1 MMQDLA
7 LSILDVAKNAY
18 EVNASEVEINI
29 IDDEDKLTIE
39 IIDNGPGMSQEELK
53 LACSPFYTTR
63 KTRKIGLGIPFFKQ
77 IAEQCDGEFNM
88 VSLPGIKITTSMR
101 KSHIDTP
108 PMGNIGETIAT
119 LIQCDK
125 DTHLIFRYI
134 KNQEVN
140 KFDTEEVKKVL
151 DGVSIIEPE
160 ILIWIRNTINDL
172 MKS

>member
-18 EVNASEVEINI
+18 EVNATKVEINI
-29 IDDEDKLTIE
+29 IDYEDTLKIE

-53 LACSPFYTTR
+53 MACSPFYTTR

-77 IAEQCDGEFNM
+77 IAEQCDGEFEM
-88 VSLPGIKITTSMR
+88 LSLPGIKISVSMR

-119 LIQCDK
+119 LIQCDQ
-125 DTHLIFRYI
+125 DTQLIFRYI
-134 KNQEVN
+134 KNQKINEFN
-140 KFDTEEVKKVL
+140 TEEVKKIL
-151 DGVSIIEPE
+151 GGVSIIEPE
-160 ILIWIRNTINDL
+160 ILIWIKNTINDL
-172 MKS
+172 MNS